1 MGDEYIVSASWLLLE
16 RKDQHKGQCIQKRFL
31 MCTSLVLNA
40 QNGSPIYG
48 RTMEWGGFDLDSE
61 LVLVSRG
68 TSFTSALSGEKQG
81 MAWKNRFGFIAINIA
96 NLPVAAD
103 GMNETGLTVGVLY
116 LPGFAEYQEM
126 IVGQES
132 VSLNNTDLA
141 AYFLGQFDNVEEIK
155 AALPKLRVIHNAD
168 IVKAFGAP
176 VPIHWVITDDA
187 GNSIIVEYIDRQLHI
202 HANKIGVMTNSP
214 GYEWH
219 LLNLRNYTNLQAQD
233 LSGDRQINGVD
244 LAPFGVGSG
253 MLGLPGDITPPSRF
267 VRAAAYIH
275 TLLPFPDT
283 DTGIPEV
290 ARVLHNFDIPL
301 GLVREGMYKDKVMA
315 GQTQWTVIGD
325 LRNKRYYYWTEHN
338 RRMRMVDLNK
348 LNFEDNKVQAIP
360 LDELRQEDIQDRTQ
374 DFSR

>member
-1 MGDEYIVSASWLLLE
+1 MYTEKVPYV
-16 RKDQHKGQCIQKRFL
+16 HKFGLK
-31 MCTSLVLNA
+31 A

-61 LVLVSRG
+61 LDRVSHG

-81 MAWKNRFGFIAINIA
+81 MSWKNRFDFIAINIA

-103 GMNETGLTVGVLY
+103 GMNETGLTVGVLC

-126 IVGQES
+126 VEGQES
-132 VSLNNTDLA
+132 VSLSNTDLA
-141 AYFLGQFDNVEEIK
+141 AFFLGQFDNVEEIK
-155 AALPKLRVIHNAD
+155 AALPKLRVIYNAD
-168 IVKAFGAP
+168 IVKDFGEP
-176 VPIHWVITDDA
+176 VPIHWVITDSA

-219 LLNLRNYTNLQAQD
+219 LLNLRDYTNLQAQD

-244 LAPFGVGSG
+244 LSSFGMGSG

-275 TLLPFPDT
+275 TMLPFPDA

-290 ARVLHNFDIPL
+290 ARVLQNFDILL

-338 RRMRMVDLNK
+338 LCMRMVDLST

-360 LDELRQEDIQDRTQ
+360 LDEVRQEDIQDRTH